1 MLVVHLRHLYPGQKL
16 EQVTVQKGKSK
27 HLLTS
32 VEVML
37 ENTSVKQAIFVE
49 MTPKVH
55 FWLLTVSDYY
65 KW

>member
-1 MLVVHLRHLYPGQKL
+1 MLVVHLCHLYPGQKL
-16 EQVTVQKGKSK
+16 EQVTVQKGASV

-37 ENTSVKQAIFVE
+37 ENTSVKQATFVE

-55 FWLLTVSDYY
+55 LWLLTVSDYY
-65 KW
+65 E